1 MSRFKH
7 SESEKDINKVLKMN
21 QDVLKS
27 IENDPDLI
35 STRKSADKN
44 IDSSMELLSSLGIG
58 DDLANL
64 TSNIKE
70 SNHEKKLEH
79 KPIVE
84 EWSEI
89 VKEANDY
96 SPETVDL
103 EDILTESEI
112 GQAFQELDEIYLKFS
127 NKTSI
132 FNKNDLSF
140 LAVATALQVVK
151 SLIFPY
157 VAKKFDY
164 GESIDKSKRFNHDDK
179 DITKAERQANNEFR
193 DKNIDKHGT
202 GHWIN
207 MLYQSVPY
215 DTTKGSGDVGI
226 NLGGGYHRMY
236 TLGHDPILGW
246 IFGTMNILT
255 DTITLNNF
263 LSFRVSRHNPLTGE
277 KDLRITKEAVNMG
290 SVLRESYDIVRED
303 YLNLPAAVFA
313 QAKHL
318 KSDKYTKLGLP
329 VPLLSSINED
339 FASRL
344 YRSNYDALC
353 FSRDLKITGLSFIVS
368 KMIDLI
374 IIIAHG
380 LFRDEKESKEL
391 YDVRTR
397 KILLIANSIASSSTI
412 IKTAITKNP
421 KELDLGSLLNTVIHL
436 FTDAR
441 FIIKIKQEF
450 IEGEISNRLQDE
462 IYEINRLYDEI

>member
-1 MSRFKH
+1 MSHTF
-7 SESEKDINKVLKMN
+7 
-21 QDVLKS
+21 
-27 IENDPDLI
+27 
-35 STRKSADKN
+35 
-44 IDSSMELLSSLGIG
+44 
-58 DDLANL
+58 
-64 TSNIKE
+64 IKE

-202 GHWIN
+202 GHWMN

-263 LSFRVSRHNPLTGE
+263 LSFRVSRHNPLTGK

-344 YRSNYDALC
+344 YRSNFDALC